1 VSDDMSGGR
10 RAKIVCTLGPAT
22 STPDQ
27 VAGLVT
33 AGMDVA
39 RLNMSHGS
47 QDGHL
52 AVYQRVRA
60 ASDASGHSVGVLVD
74 LQGPKIRLGT
84 FGGGPVRLIPGQEF
98 TISIRPVPGDEHEV
112 ATTYPGLAGDVRAG
126 DTVLVD
132 DGRVVLDVQ
141 AVHDGRIR
149 TRVVTGGVVS
159 DHKGLNLPGLQVSVP
174 ALTAKD
180 EADLR
185 WALRLRADMIALSF
199 VQGPADAGP
208 ARKIMDEACVRLP
221 LIAKIEKP
229 QALDTLDEIVDAFD
243 GIMVARGDLGVELPL
258 EQVPM
263 AQKRIITRARDKAKP
278 VIVATQMLESMIS
291 APRPTRAEASD
302 VANAVLD
309 GADALMLSAETSVGS
324 YPADAVATMARIIT
338 AAERDYL
345 RPAASLPTVPATTVP
360 ATTVPATT
368 VPATTVPAS
377 IGGAIARAAA
387 EVGAV
392 AGARAL
398 VAFTI
403 TGETARRLARY
414 RSPIPL
420 LAFTPQP
427 ATRSQ
432 LALTWGVETFIVP
445 PARHTDEMVR
455 QVEDALLQIGRC
467 EKGDRVV
474 IVAGSP
480 PGTPGRTNA
489 LRVHTIG
496 DAAALGAGLA

>member
-1 VSDDMSGGR
+1 
-10 RAKIVCTLGPAT
+10 
-22 STPDQ
+22 
-27 VAGLVT
+27 
-33 AGMDVA
+33 
-39 RLNMSHGS
+39 
-47 QDGHL
+47 
-52 AVYQRVRA
+52 
-60 ASDASGHSVGVLVD
+60 
-74 LQGPKIRLGT
+74 
-84 FGGGPVRLIPGQEF
+84 
-98 TISIRPVPGDEHEV
+98 
-112 ATTYPGLAGDVRAG
+112 
-126 DTVLVD
+126 
-132 DGRVVLDVQ
+132 
-141 AVHDGRIR
+141 
-149 TRVVTGGVVS
+149 
-159 DHKGLNLPGLQVSVP
+159 
-174 ALTAKD
+174 
-180 EADLR
+180 
-185 WALRLRADMIALSF
+185 
-199 VQGPADAGP
+199 
-208 ARKIMDEACVRLP
+208 MDETGVRLP

-263 AQKRIITRARDKAKP
+263 AQKRIITRARDRAKP

-309 GADALMLSAETSVGS
+309 GADALMLSAETSVGH
-324 YPADAVATMARIIT
+324 YPAGAVATMARIIT

-345 RPAASLPTVPATTVP
+345 RPAASLPPSAAAGTAPATT
-360 ATTVPATT
+360 
-368 VPATTVPAS
+368 
-377 IGGAIARAAA
+377 GGAIARAAA

-392 AGARAL
+392 VGARAL

-455 QVEDALLQIGRC
+455 QVEDALLHIGRC